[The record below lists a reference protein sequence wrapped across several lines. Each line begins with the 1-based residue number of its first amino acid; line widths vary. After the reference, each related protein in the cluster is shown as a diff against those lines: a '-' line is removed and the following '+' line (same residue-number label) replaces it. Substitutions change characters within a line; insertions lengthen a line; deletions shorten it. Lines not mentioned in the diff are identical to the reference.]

1 MGRWKYIN
9 DLEENRVKQ
18 FIKQSLEKNPDI
30 EFTTGPR
37 MSRDPGKVGIYYRIN
52 DGMEFDDLVY
62 LAPNL

>member
-9 DLEENRVKQ
+9 DLEKNRVKQ

-37 MSRDPGKVGIYYRIN
+37 MSRDPGKVGIYYRIK
-52 DGMEFDDLVY
+52 DGMAFYDLVN
-62 LAPNL
+62 LAPNI

>member
-1 MGRWKYIN
+1 MSRWKYIN

-18 FIKQSLEKNPDI
+18 FIKQSLEKNPEI

-37 MSRDPGKVGIYYRIN
+37 MSRDPGKVGIYYRIK

>member
-18 FIKQSLEKNPDI
+18 FIKQSLEKNPNI
-30 EFTTGPR
+30 EYTTGPR
-37 MSRDPGKVGIYYRIN
+37 MSRDPSKVGIYYRIN

>member
-1 MGRWKYIN
+1 MSRWKYIN

-37 MSRDPGKVGIYYRIN
+37 MSRDPSKVRIYYRIK

-62 LAPNL
+62 LAPKL

>member
-1 MGRWKYIN
+1 MGRWEYVN

-37 MSRDPGKVGIYYRIN
+37 MSKGPGKVGIYYRIK
-52 DGMEFDDLVY
+52 DGMEFYELAY

>member
-52 DGMEFDDLVY
+52 YGMEFDDLVY

>member
-1 MGRWKYIN
+1 MSRWKYIN

-37 MSRDPGKVGIYYRIN
+37 MSRDPSKVRIYYRIK